1 MPGQYPERI
10 FWELANGKFFPRL
23 LGTGRAYAELKKQH
37 MPGQY
42 PERIFWELANGKFFP
57 RLLGTGRAYAELKI
71 GGFF

>member
-1 MPGQYPERI
+1 
-10 FWELANGKFFPRL
+10 
-23 LGTGRAYAELKKQH
+23 